1 MAILLKITA
10 DDQGRP
16 VIKRLQGDID
26 KLDKTVER
34 SAKKQ
39 VSSLTKL
46 KAVWKQYGYLLTTGA
61 VTGAVLM
68 VRKFADMASAAEE
81 TANKFNV
88 IFEGTA
94 NLTESIGQMRKE
106 TGYAVSSLQE
116 MTSSLGTLIK
126 PVGFSAEKTFD
137 LSKKITQ
144 LSLDIGSF
152 MNLRPQDVVMNFQS
166 ALDGS
171 SEILQ
176 KYGIDARETTLA
188 QEAFNM
194 GLIKSAKQYEK
205 LDPEEK
211 RRVRTLALI
220 EKAFK
225 DTQSAQGDLV
235 RTQDSYANISR
246 TANEKFTEFGEM
258 LGTLLQ
264 PKLAAVKKLF
274 GEGAEAATKF
284 LKAIVAKPME
294 KTAAEKQIEFLEEY
308 VKGYKSQKEIEN
320 LKESKVTDLLKSNF
334 DYQVEFNAATNER
347 SKVLLDQLSSQ
358 RDSSLL
364 GKEQV
369 TNAGDL
375 FKSEYRV
382 KNIIEEQL
390 GIRNLNLSTIEQTIK
405 KLKELKK
412 EEDQKP
418 DPKTDPVKTANQLYQ
433 KKENIRSMDQWILDI
448 QQKAQANLHEM
459 VIDTDKLKQLWDEVK
474 AGTKKDKEAI
484 LEVNTTLDQT
494 LNKMAQIVNLSK
506 GKFSLSKLLGIGS
519 VVAGF
524 FSGGA
529 TWALNLGGASS
540 LAGALGF
547 QHGGS
552 FVVPGSG
559 SPDSKL
565 VAFKA
570 TPGETVTV
578 TKPGQTINNNSNANI
593 NFVMNDVNQETIR
606 NIIIPAIRKELSRG
620 ELKFA

>member
-1 MAILLKITA
+1 MAILLKIDV

-16 VIKRLQGDID
+16 AIKRLQGDID
-26 KLDKTVER
+26 KLDKTVEK

-39 VSSLTKL
+39 QSALKKL
-46 KAVWKQYGYLLTTGA
+46 SGAWKMYGAMLATGVVA
-61 VTGAVLM
+61 ATVLAIN
-68 VRKFADMASAAEE
+68 KFVNMASAAEE

-88 IFEGTA
+88 IFEGA
-94 NLTESIGQMRKE
+94 NDVTGAIRGMQKE
-106 TGYAVSSLQE
+106 TGYATSSLQE
-116 MTSSLGTLIK
+116 MASGIGALVK
-126 PVGFSAEKTFD
+126 PVGFSAEKTFE
-137 LSKKITQ
+137 LSKRITA

-152 MNLRPQDVVMNFQS
+152 MNLAPQDVVLNFQS
-166 ALDGS
+166 ALAGS
-171 SEILQ
+171 SETLQ

-188 QEAFNM
+188 QQAFNM
-194 GLIKSAKQYEK
+194 GLISSAKQYEK

-220 EKAFK
+220 EKAFM
-225 DTQSAQGDLV
+225 DTKSAQGDLV

-246 TANEKFTEFGEM
+246 TADEKTKEFGET
-258 LGTLLQ
+258 LGKILQ

-284 LKAIVAKPME
+284 LKAIVNKPTQE
-294 KTAAEKQIEFLEEY
+294 SAAEKQIEFLEKY
-308 VKGYKSQKEIEN
+308 VKGYKAQKEIEE
-320 LKESKVTDLLKSNF
+320 LKETKVTDLLKTNF
-334 DYQVEFNAATNER
+334 DFQVEFNTATNKR
-347 SKVLLDQLSSQ
+347 SKILLDQLSAQ
-358 RDSSLL
+358 RDSSYL

-369 TNAGDL
+369 TSASDL

-405 KLKELKK
+405 KLKELKEAEDKK
-412 EEDQKP
+412 EAKKEDP
-418 DPKTDPVKTANQLYQ
+418 IKTTNQLIRS
-433 KKENIRSMDQWILDI
+433 KENIKSIDQWILDI

-459 VIDTDKLKQLWDEVK
+459 VIDTDKLRQLWDEVK
-474 AGTKKDKEAI
+474 MGTKKDKDAI

-519 VVAGF
+519 IVAGF

-529 TWALNLGGASS
+529 TWALNLGGASA
-540 LAGALGF
+540 LAGAFGF

-552 FVVPGSG
+552 FIVPGSG

-565 VAFKA
+565 VAFNA

-593 NFVMNDVNQETIR
+593 NFVMNNVNQETIR

>member
-1 MAILLKITA
+1 MAILLKIDV

-16 VIKRLQGDID
+16 ALRRLQGDID
-26 KLDKTVER
+26 KLDKAVDR

-39 VSSLTKL
+39 ISSLGKL
-46 KAVWKQYGYLLTTGA
+46 NAVWKQYGHLLTAGA

-152 MNLRPQDVVMNFQS
+152 MNLKPQDVVMNFQS
-166 ALDGS
+166 ALAGS
-171 SEILQ
+171 SETLQ

-194 GLIKSAKQYEK
+194 GLVKSAKDYIK
-205 LDPEEK
+205 LAPEEK

-220 EKAFK
+220 EKALK
-225 DTQSAQGDLV
+225 DTESAQGDLA
-235 RTQDSYANISR
+235 RTEGSYANQMRKLGESLVSLGEAIGQKLLPVLTPMLQMINKVLIKVTDFVAENDESSNVLDR
-246 TANEKFTEFGEM
+246 QLNILTKLKSKYDEHHKSIGITSQELKTVNELTGKNNEVTDINVD
-258 LGTLLQ
+258 LLSE
-264 PKLAAVKKLF
+264 LIDL
-274 GEGAEAATKF
+274 
-284 LKAIVAKPME
+284 
-294 KTAAEKQIEFLEEY
+294 
-308 VKGYKSQKEIEN
+308 QKEKIKASQLLAGHDQQMMETQKVITKN
-320 LKESKVTDLLKSNF
+320 TKEESKVKYDVIMQGALIEAHAKATAEANRDNTNQIR
-334 DYQVEFNAATNER
+334 QVA
-347 SKVLLDQLSSQ
+347 
-358 RDSSLL
+358 
-364 GKEQV
+364 V
-369 TNAGDL
+369 TMP
-375 FKSEYRV
+375 
-382 KNIIEEQL
+382 
-390 GIRNLNLSTIEQTIK
+390 
-405 KLKELKK
+405 KLVTSFKELKNNNK
-412 EEDQKP
+412 DFKQSII
-418 DPKTDPVKTANQLYQ
+418 DV
-433 KKENIRSMDQWILDI
+433 
-448 QQKAQANLHEM
+448 NL
-459 VIDTDKLKQLWDEVK
+459 
-474 AGTKKDKEAI
+474 
-484 LEVNTTLDQT
+484 TLDQT
-494 LNKMAQIVNLSK
+494 LDRMARIVNLSK

-519 VVAGF
+519 IVASF
-524 FSGGA
+524 IPGGQA
-529 TWALNLGGASS
+529 VAAGLGGASN
-540 LAGALGF
+540 LAGAFGF

-552 FVVPGSG
+552 FIVPGSG

-565 VAFKA
+565 VAFNA